1 MVLHEEQP
9 LLESLD
15 FCLQLQPSGI
25 AVISDLAEST
35 DVAHGLV
42 HAQLRLTLDSE
53 VIVVSSKM
61 ATVHRICKDLSP

>member
-9 LLESLD
+9 LLESLG

-25 AVISDLAEST
+25 AVISDLAESM
-35 DVAHGLV
+35 DVIHGLV
-42 HAQLRLTLDSE
+42 HGQLRLILDSE

-61 ATVHRICKDLSP
+61 GIVHRICKDLSP